1 MFVPSRMFSPRLLL
15 LRVSPAQLHVSRP
28 HNSGTQKPVE
38 KKEKEM
44 ITQLATCLIFSVVSC
59 FRCFEIR
66 LHDRD
71 YRSGYAIFIL
81 VCALSFL
88 IDPCYN

>member
-44 ITQLATCLIFSVVSC
+44 IT
-59 FRCFEIR
+59 
-66 LHDRD
+66 
-71 YRSGYAIFIL
+71 
-81 VCALSFL
+81 
-88 IDPCYN
+88 